1 MNKDEILINTII
13 MVWANVLS
21 RMLNDIIDEMKKPPL
36 KNFTD
41 FYELTVLMII
51 ILSAIGI
58 YLLP

>member
-1 MNKDEILINTII
+1 MNKYEILINTII
-13 MVWANVLS
+13 MVWANIIS
-21 RMLNDIIDEMKKPPL
+21 RMLNDIIDEMKKLPT

-41 FYELTVLMII
+41 FHELAVLIII